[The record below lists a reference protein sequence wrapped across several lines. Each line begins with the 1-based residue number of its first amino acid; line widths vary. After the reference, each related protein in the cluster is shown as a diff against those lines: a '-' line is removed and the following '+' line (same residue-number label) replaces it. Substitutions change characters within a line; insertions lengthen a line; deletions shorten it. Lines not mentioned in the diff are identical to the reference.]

1 MKNLIFSIVCVML
14 IIAVS
19 TDCVQATIKNVPGDC
34 QTIQECIDASS
45 GGDTIRVAPGTYYEN
60 LNYNGHNVT
69 VASWYIDG
77 EDTSYISQTVIDGGN
92 SGTVVTFENGEN
104 SAATIVGFTIQ
115 NGSAQYGGGISCLSN
130 SSPTIIHNIVSYNSA
145 GELYGNGGGIY
156 CSNSNPIINENTIS
170 SNTVGEGGGIKCIN
184 SSPTITGNTI
194 ANNSTSGGINNPG
207 GGIYCGTNSNP
218 IINGNTI
225 SGNSTSG
232 IYGPGGGIFCAGN
245 SNPTISSNII
255 NGNSAS
261 DRGGGISCYESSPL
275 ITSNTIRD
283 NTGGDGAGI
292 HFEISNSSIDGNI
305 ISNNVASDGAGI
317 LCESSTLELRNNI
330 INDNSASLGEN
341 CIGGGINCRNS
352 DLTIV
357 NNTLYNN
364 LANDYGGGISC
375 NEGSNLEGSNN
386 ILWANT
392 SSNGSQIYTFG
403 GTIGFSYSDIEGG
416 WEGEGN
422 IDCDPQF
429 CGPDTGNFYLD
440 FNSCCVGAG
449 QNGEDIGAL
458 GVGCG
463 FPLCADVEMV
473 PDNDPPIIVPPGGS
487 FGLTGTIGNPTE
499 EAIVTDVWVG
509 VQLYDIFIQLWEFPN
524 IPLQP
529 GQSFSSHLNQH
540 VPVSAAP
547 GTYKYYAFCGDY
559 DGWTVCD
566 SASFE
571 FTVTGAL
578 GSGGASD
585 WILDG
590 GWNETEMLPNEVTL
604 SSNYPNPFNASTQI
618 SYSIPEAADVKL
630 EVFNLLG
637 QRVAALEDGLKDAGN
652 HTVTWDASDMASGIY
667 FYKLTAGDKIFT
679 KRMTLLK

>member
-1 MKNLIFSIVCVML
+1 MKNIIFSIVCMML

-19 TDCVQATIKNVPGDC
+19 TDSVQATIKNVPGDC

-45 GGDTIRVAPGTYYEN
+45 DGDTIRVAPGTYYEN
-60 LNYNGHNVT
+60 LNYHDHNVT
-69 VASWYIDG
+69 VASWYIDD
-77 EDTSYISQTVIDGGN
+77 EDTSYISSTIIDGSS
-92 SGTVVTFENGEN
+92 SGSVVTFNNGEN
-104 SAATIVGFTIQ
+104 SAAVISAFTIQ
-115 NGSAQYGGGISCLSN
+115 NGDAANGGGISCISN
-130 SSPTIIHNIVSYNSA
+130 SSPTIIHNIISYNSA
-145 GELYGNGGGIY
+145 
-156 CSNSNPIINENTIS
+156 
-170 SNTVGEGGGIKCIN
+170 GEGGGIKCLN
-184 SSPTITGNTI
+184 SNPTITGNTI
-194 ANNSTSGGINNPG
+194 ANNTTSGGINNPG
-207 GGIYCGTNSNP
+207 GGIYCGDNSNP
-218 IINGNTI
+218 IISSNTI

-232 IYGPGGGIFCAGN
+232 TYGPGGGIFCAGN
-245 SNPTISSNII
+245 SNPTINSNII
-255 NGNSAS
+255 YGNTAS
-261 DRGGGISCYESSPL
+261 DRGGGISCYESSPA

-292 HFEISNSSIDGNI
+292 HFEMSNSSIDGNN
-305 ISNNVASDGAGI
+305 ISTNVASDGGGI
-317 LCESSTLELRNNI
+317 LCESSTLELRNNV
-330 INDNSASLGEN
+330 INNNSASLGGN

-364 LANDYGGGISC
+364 LANDYGGGISSG
-375 NEGSNLEGSNN
+375 EGSNLEGSNN

-473 PDNDPPIIVPPGGS
+473 PDNDPPIFVPPGGS

-499 EAIVTDVWVG
+499 DAIVTDVWVG
-509 VQLYDIFIQLWEFPN
+509 VARGHQFLQLWYFPN
-524 IPLQP
+524 INLYS
-529 GQSFSSHLNQH
+529 GQYRQAHLNQN
-540 VPVSAAP
+540 VPYGAP
-547 GTYKYYAFCGDY
+547 SGEYVYRSFCGDFSN
-559 DGWTVCD
+559 WEICD
-566 SASFE
+566 EDSFY
-571 FTVTGAL
+571 FTVTEGR
-578 GSGGASD
+578 
-585 WILDG
+585 ILDG
-590 GWNETEMLPNEVTL
+590 ANEWILEGGWDEPVSLPTESTL
-604 SSNYPNPFNASTQI
+604 IENYPNPFNATTQI
-618 SYSIPEAADVKL
+618 SFELVQAGNIKL

-637 QRVAALEDGLKDAGN
+637 QRVATLVNEYKDAGEYN
-652 HTVTWDASDMASGIY
+652 VAWDASSYSSGIY
-667 FYKLTAGDKIFT
+667 YYRLTTADVVQT